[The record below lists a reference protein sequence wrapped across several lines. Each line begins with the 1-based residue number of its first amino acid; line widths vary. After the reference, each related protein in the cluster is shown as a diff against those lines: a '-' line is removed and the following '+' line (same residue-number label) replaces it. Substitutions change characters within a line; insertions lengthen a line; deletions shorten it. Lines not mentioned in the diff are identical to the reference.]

1 MAATG
6 TKAATVL
13 TVADM
18 IAKRKARW
26 AEKHDLEFDTRLVQ
40 AAAERVL
47 GDLSLMREIYERP
60 YLLIELAF
68 HIVDKHK
75 DTVPFFFNEVQA
87 DFIAQLEK
95 HGTARPFNV
104 LKGRQQGFTSLI
116 TAIQTSF
123 AIVRKNFSGMTLA
136 DCADNTRAIFNDKAR
151 MVYERLPDV
160 LKPSER
166 FNSKN
171 ELFFD
176 KLNSSW
182 RVQVASEQVGRSRT
196 LNFVHYSE
204 AAFYKCSLAA
214 IQKSIGEACTADAFR
229 VYESTANGYNEYKDL
244 WDNGTCINLFYEW
257 WRTSEYRRTDHSVL
271 EGISDTWLIERLK
284 VLREKG
290 LDEDQLAW
298 YVAKYNSYIDKSTIR
313 QEYPCTPEEAFVASG
328 ECVFDIDLVNN
339 RLIEVSALPPPRVG
353 EFVYRKQSEP
363 IRDGAGL
370 VVGYTEKLL
379 DIKFVEKRDGCV
391 KIHCEPEVKKD
402 REGHVIAHA
411 PYVLGGDSAGTG
423 QDYYTGKVEDNRT
436 GHTVATLRRQRWSD
450 DLYAEQMYCL
460 GLYYHEAL
468 IGIETN
474 YSRVPMRRLSD
485 LGYPHLYMREK
496 LDGMT
501 DQPELVLGFETT
513 TKSKPIIIAGLI
525 TAMREDPATECDVD
539 TLKEMTTFVRKE
551 NGRTEALIGYHDDLV
566 MAKAITRFISG
577 QQSFDMVAVQPK
589 PDDTLERLF
598 HFTPE
603 GSGNASYMSWED
615 F

>member
-1 MAATG
+1 M
-6 TKAATVL
+6 VW

-18 IAKRKARW
+18 IAKRKRVW
-26 AEKHDLEFDTRLVQ
+26 AERQDLEYDVQLVE
-40 AAAERVL
+40 AAARKVLSERA
-47 GDLSLMREIYERP
+47 LMEEIYERP
-60 YLLIELAF
+60 YLLIELCF

-75 DTVPFFFNEVQA
+75 DTVPFFFNEVQS

-116 TAIQTSF
+116 TAVQSSF
-123 AIVRKNFSGMTLA
+123 AVVRKNFSGMTLA

-151 MVYERLPDV
+151 MVYERLPAC

-214 IQKSIGEACTADAFR
+214 IQKSIGEACTRDAFR

-244 WDNGTCINLFYEW
+244 WDSGSCINLFYEW
-257 WRTSEYRRTDHSVL
+257 WRSAEYRLADHSVL
-271 EGISDTWLIERLK
+271 EGVKDAWLIARIA

-290 LDEDQLAW
+290 LDEDQIAW
-298 YVAKYNSYIDKSTIR
+298 YVDKYNGYIDKASIR

-328 ECVFDIDLVNN
+328 ECIFDVDAINN
-339 RLIEVSALPPPRVG
+339 RLIEVATMPPPRVG
-353 EFVYRKQSEP
+353 EFVYRKVSEP
-363 IRDGAGL
+363 IREGSGL
-370 VVGYTEKLL
+370 VVGYTDKLL
-379 DIKFVEKRDGCV
+379 DIEFVEKRDGCI
-391 KIHCEPEVKKD
+391 KLYTEPESKRD
-402 REGHVIAHA
+402 NQGRVIANV
-411 PYVLGGDSAGTG
+411 PYVLGGDTAGTG
-423 QDYYTGKVEDNRT
+423 QDYYTANVGDNRT
-436 GHTVATLRRQRWSD
+436 GRTVAVLHRQRFDD
-450 DLYAEQMYCL
+450 DLYAEQLYCL
-460 GLYYHEAL
+460 GQYYHNAL
-468 IGIETN
+468 IGVETN

-485 LGYPHLYMREK
+485 LGYPNLYLREK
-496 LDGMT
+496 LVGMR
-501 DQPELVLGFETT
+501 DEPELVLGFETT
-513 TKSKPIIIAGLI
+513 TKSKPIIVSGLV
-525 TAMREDPATECDVD
+525 TAMREDPTIECDKD
-539 TLKEMTTFVRKE
+539 TLREMLTFVRKE
-551 NGRTEALIGYHDDLV
+551 NGRTEAVAGYHDDLV
-566 MAKAITRFISG
+566 MACAIRHFIG
-577 QQSFDMVAVQPK
+577 TQQPVDMIKVEPQA
-589 PDDTLERLF
+589 DDTLERLF

-603 GSGNASYMSWED
+603 ASSGNGSYMSWED

>member
-1 MAATG
+1 MAAR
-6 TKAATVL
+6 TKSSSVWTVD
-13 TVADM
+13 DM
-18 IAKRKARW
+18 IEKRKRIW
-26 AEKHDLEFDTRLVQ
+26 EEKHDIDYDTKLAD
-40 AAAERVL
+40 AAARMVL
-47 GDLSLMREIYERP
+47 QNRPLMEEIHGRP
-60 YLLIELAF
+60 YLLIELCF

-75 DTVPFFFNEVQA
+75 ETVPFFFNEVQA
-87 DFIAQLEK
+87 DFILQLET

-151 MVYERLPDV
+151 MVYERLPEC

-176 KLNSSW
+176 RLNSSW

-214 IQKSIGEACTADAFR
+214 LQKSIGEACTADAFR

-244 WDNGTCINLFYEW
+244 WDSGACINLFYGW
-257 WRTSEYRRTDHSVL
+257 WRTAEYRRTDHSVL
-271 EGISDTWLIERLK
+271 KNVKDTWLIERVKALK
-284 VLREKG
+284 EKG
-290 LDEDQLAW
+290 LDLDQIAW
-298 YVAKYNSYIDKSTIR
+298 YVDKYNGYIDKRSIR
-313 QEYPCTPEEAFVASG
+313 QEYPCTPQEAFVASG
-328 ECVFDIDLVNN
+328 ECVFDIDAINN
-339 RLIEVSALPPPRVG
+339 RLIEVSSLPPPRTG
-353 EFVYRKQSEP
+353 MFVYRKVVEP
-363 IRDGAGL
+363 LRDGSGMVAG
-370 VVGYTEKLL
+370 YADRLL
-379 DIKFVEKRDGCV
+379 DIRFVESRDGY
-391 KIHCEPEVKKD
+391 ITLHAEPEVKRD
-402 REGHVIAHA
+402 RQGRIISHA
-411 PYVLGGDSAGTG
+411 PYVLGGDTAGTG
-423 QDYYTGKVEDNRT
+423 QDYFTGKVIDNRT
-436 GHTVATLRRQRWSD
+436 GHTVATLRRQRWDD

-460 GLYYHEAL
+460 GHYYHDAL

-485 LGYPHLYMREK
+485 LDYPNLYLREK
-496 LDGMT
+496 LSGLNDE
-501 DQPELVLGFETT
+501 PEMVLGFETT
-513 TKSKPIIIAGLI
+513 PKSKPIIISDLI
-525 TAMREDPATECDVD
+525 VKMRETPQCECDVE

-551 NGRTEALIGYHDDLV
+551 NGRTEAVSGYHDDLV
-566 MAKAITRFISG
+566 MALAIAHFIGG
-577 QQSFDMVAVQPK
+577 QQSCDMMKVEAK

-603 GSGNASYMSWED
+603 GSGGNGHFMSWED

>member
-1 MAATG
+1 MH
-6 TKAATVL
+6 L

-26 AEKHDLEFDTRLVQ
+26 QERHDLDFDIRLVQ
-40 AAAERVL
+40 VAAERVL
-47 GDLSLMREIYERP
+47 SDRALMEEIYERP
-60 YLLIELAF
+60 YLLIELCF
-68 HIVDKHK
+68 HIVDKDK

-87 DFIAQLEK
+87 DFIAQLERY
-95 HGTARPFNV
+95 GTARPFNV

-214 IQKSIGEACTADAFR
+214 IQKSIGEACTKDAFR
-229 VYESTANGYNEYKDL
+229 VYESTANGYNEYRDL
-244 WDNGTCINLFYEW
+244 WKRGTCINLFYEW
-257 WRTSEYRRTDHSVL
+257 WRTSEYRLADHSVL
-271 EGISDTWLIERLK
+271 ESVRDTWLIERLK
-284 VLREKG
+284 VLRERG
-290 LDEDQLAW
+290 LDEDQIAW
-298 YVAKYNSYIDKSTIR
+298 YVDKYNGYIDKNSIC
-313 QEYPCTPEEAFVASG
+313 QEYPCTPDEAFVASG
-328 ECVFDIDLVNN
+328 GSVFDEDAIGN
-339 RLIEVSALPPPRVG
+339 RLIEIESLPPPRVG

-363 IRDGAGL
+363 LLDSAGR
-370 VVGYTEKLL
+370 VVGYTDKLL
-379 DIKFVEKRDGCV
+379 DISFVEKRDGC
-391 KIHCEPEVKKD
+391 ISLHREPEVKRDGQK
-402 REGHVIAHA
+402 RVILRA
-411 PYVLGGDSAGTG
+411 PYVLGGDTAGTG
-423 QDYYTGKVEDNRT
+423 QDYYTGKVIDNRT
-436 GHTVATLRRQRWSD
+436 GHTVATLRRQRWDD

-460 GLYYHEAL
+460 GQYYNDAL

-485 LGYPHLYMREK
+485 LDYPNLYLRERV
-496 LDGMT
+496 DGVT
-501 DQPELVLGFETT
+501 DTPEMVHGFETT
-513 TKSKPIIIAGLI
+513 SKTKPIIINGLI
-525 TAMREDPATECDVD
+525 TAMREDPTIECDPE
-539 TLKEMTTFVRKE
+539 TLAEMLTFVRKE
-551 NGRTEALIGYHDDLV
+551 NGRTEAILGYHDDLV
-566 MAKAITRFISG
+566 MALAIAHFIGG
-577 QQSFDMVAVQPK
+577 QQPCDMMKVEPK

-603 GSGNASYMSWED
+603 VSGNASYMSWEE